1 MLIKLKNKKGDFA
14 VTLVVILSLAL
25 VGIALYSFNTS
36 NRVFTSTINNPNI
49 LDEVYLQ
56 KDTGEFYLQNSMQN
70 MYIKTFYD
78 CVREDFCF
86 AVSEK
91 NKEGILVFDKVWNEE
106 EKFNE
111 KFKENLGTEL
121 GRYNSEILK
130 IDNVKLSFSDNDN
143 DISGQIENI
152 DLKAD
157 IVDENVDSLSY
168 KTNFDSS
175 INVNEL
181 GLNSIKEISKAWEL
195 CNDINGVEEKQKCYE
210 DKLGN
215 FEGGVELIRKDGAGN
230 ILIEIKEDT
239 QIAEAYTIISM
250 KSKEKYFIEKEGE
263 IIYSNIEMKFV
274 DMKIEK

>member
-130 IDNVKLSFSDNDN
+130 IENVKLSFSDNDN

-195 CNDINGVEEKQKCYE
+195 CKDINGLEEKQKCYE
-210 DKLGN
+210 NKLGN
-215 FEGGVELIRKDGAGN
+215 FNAEIATEEKLDNAGN
-230 ILIEIKEDT
+230 KKKNYDKIILTSK
-239 QIAEAYTIISM
+239 
-250 KSKEKYFIEKEGE
+250 KSYFLSDIVLYEGE
-263 IIYSNIEMKFV
+263 ITYRQIQIVFIDRVYDTI
-274 DMKIEK
+274 

>member
-130 IDNVKLSFSDNDN
+130 IENVKLSFSDNDN

-157 IVDENVDSLSY
+157 IVD
-168 KTNFDSS
+168 
-175 INVNEL
+175 
-181 GLNSIKEISKAWEL
+181 
-195 CNDINGVEEKQKCYE
+195 
-210 DKLGN
+210 
-215 FEGGVELIRKDGAGN
+215 
-230 ILIEIKEDT
+230 
-239 QIAEAYTIISM
+239 
-250 KSKEKYFIEKEGE
+250 
-263 IIYSNIEMKFV
+263 
-274 DMKIEK
+274 